1 MSRTNFDV
9 AALRSLLAGME
20 LGSFARAADR
30 VGRSTSAISAQIKK
44 LEEQA
49 GTALFRK
56 SGRGLALT
64 AAGEAMLGYARR
76 LVDLER
82 RSRGG
87 GARRDLAGGIRLGLQ
102 EEFGEGLLP
111 DVLGRFT
118 RAHPKVRIEAVVA
131 RNAEL
136 LARIDAGRLDLAL
149 IWADGGLGLPES
161 EHPGLRTG
169 PARGGAH
176 RRTAHVLGRLRDGAD
191 DLGAGR
197 AAAPDRLRPPMPVPR
212 RSHGC
217 AGSRRHSM
225 APGVLEP
232 EPRRAVGRRRCGP
245 GADRAV
251 LLRPARPTR
260 AVPAGE
266 AGLPRLPS
274 LPLVML
280 RAAPT
285 MPPEV
290 ERLADILL
298 ASVRGACRPVV
309 VAMPARPAKHRAQQH
324 ANPERH
330 ADGAHR
336 LLVRRTRSRTPGR
349 AASCG

>member
-76 LVDLER
+76 LVDLNDEAAAAV
-82 RSRGG
+82 RGV
-87 GARRDLAGGIRLGLQ
+87 DLAGGIRLGLQ

-136 LARIDAGRLDLAL
+136 LARIDTGRLDLAL
-149 IWADGGLGLPES
+149 IWSDGGLGSPDPGIPGYALGQRAVEPIDEPPMCWVGSATAPMIWEPGEPLPLIAFDRPCQFHAAATAALDRAGIPWRLAFS
-161 EHPGLRTG
+161 SPSLGGLWAAAAAGLGLTVRSRYG
-169 PARGGAH
+169 LP
-176 RRTAHVLGRLRDGAD
+176 AHV
-191 DLGAGR
+191 
-197 AAAPDRLRPPMPVPR
+197 
-212 RSHGC
+212 
-217 AGSRRHSM
+217 
-225 APGVLEP
+225 
-232 EPRRAVGRRRCGP
+232 
-245 GADRAV
+245 
-251 LLRPARPTR
+251 R

-266 AGLPRLPS
+266 AGLPGLPS

-280 RAAPT
+280 RAAPI

-298 ASVRGACRPVV
+298 ASLREA
-309 VAMPARPAKHRAQQH
+309 
-324 ANPERH
+324 
-330 ADGAHR
+330 
-336 LLVRRTRSRTPGR
+336 R
-349 AASCG
+349 AASQSS